1 MRNFLLC
8 LFTFCVLNIYAQT
21 PVEIQKTIDSIE
33 NTLKYTKGTIELK
46 DGVGKMVVPEG
57 FKYLDI
63 PQAEKVLYDFW
74 GNPRGSNSTLGLL
87 LPEKMGVFSDS
98 GYVFNIQYDAIGF
111 VKDDDADKIDYDELL
126 TQLQKETEEANKER
140 TEAGFEAIHFAGWA
154 SKPFYDKEKK
164 ILHWAK
170 EIKFGESEVNTLNY
184 NIRILGRKGVLVMN
198 AISTMPN
205 LDIVKKDIPKVCDIV
220 QFAEGGKYSDFD
232 PKIDEVAAWSIGG
245 LVAGKI
251 LAKAGIFAIILKF
264 GKVIALAFFALLAG
278 IKRFFTGD
286 KKEEEINYSTQEE
299 IKPKNDDVQ
308 P

>member
-1 MRNFLLC
+1 
-8 LFTFCVLNIYAQT
+8 
-21 PVEIQKTIDSIE
+21 
-33 NTLKYTKGTIELK
+33 
-46 DGVGKMVVPEG
+46 
-57 FKYLDI
+57 LDI

-111 VKDDDADKIDYDELL
+111 VKDDDADKINYDELL

-140 TEAGFEAIHFAGWA
+140 TEAGFEAMHFAGWA

>member
-8 LFTFCVLNIYAQT
+8 LFTCCVLNMYAQT
-21 PVEIQKTIDSIE
+21 SVEIQKTIDSIE
-33 NTLKYTKGTIELK
+33 NTLKYTRGTIELK
-46 DGVGKMVVPEG
+46 DGVGKMIVPEG

-98 GYVFNIQYDAIGF
+98 GYVFNIQFDAIGF
-111 VKDDDADKIDYDELL
+111 VKDDDADKINYDELL
-126 TQLQKETEEANKER
+126 TELQKETEEANKER
-140 TEAGFEAIHFAGWA
+140 TEAGFEAIHFTGWA

-220 QFAEGGKYSDFD
+220 QFSEGGKYSDFD
-232 PKIDEVAAWSIGG
+232 PKVDEVAAWSIGG

-251 LAKAGIFAIILKF
+251 LAKVGFFAVILKF
-264 GKVIALAFFALLAG
+264 WKIIALAVFGAFTALKA
-278 IKRFFTGD
+278 FFTGK
-286 KKEEEINYSTQEE
+286 KKEEETYTTPEE
-299 IKPKNDDVQ
+299 VKPENDIVQ

>member
-8 LFTFCVLNIYAQT
+8 LFTFCVFNMYAQT
-21 PVEIQKTIDSIE
+21 SVEIQKTIDSIE
-33 NTLKYTKGTIELK
+33 NTLKYTKGTIALK
-46 DGVGKMVVPEG
+46 DGVGNMVVPDG

-74 GNPRGSNSTLGLL
+74 GNPPSSNNTLGLL

-111 VKDDDADKIDYDELL
+111 VKDDDADKINYDELL
-126 TQLQKETEEANKER
+126 SDLQKETEEANKER
-140 TEAGFEAIHFAGWA
+140 TEAGFEAIHFTGWA

-232 PKIDEVAAWSIGG
+232 PKVDEVAAWSIGG

-251 LAKAGIFAIILKF
+251 LAKVGFFAIILKF
-264 GKVIALAFFALLAG
+264 WKIIALAVFGAFTAL
-278 IKRFFTGD
+278 KSFFTGR
-286 KKEEEINYSTQEE
+286 KKDEETTYTTPEEVKTENDITQA
-299 IKPKNDDVQ
+299 
-308 P
+308 